1 MADEESL
8 LAKKSEA
15 PRSFETRWLPRFAA
29 LVGLS
34 AFLFQTTILY
44 PWHQELSREFAK
56 LSLEVL
62 NKTIT

>member
-1 MADEESL
+1 MDEEHL
-8 LAKKSEA
+8 LAHDEPKKS
-15 PRSFETRWLPRFAA
+15 FESTWLPRISI

-44 PWHQELSREFAK
+44 PWHIELSHEFAK

-62 NKTIT
+62 NKTI